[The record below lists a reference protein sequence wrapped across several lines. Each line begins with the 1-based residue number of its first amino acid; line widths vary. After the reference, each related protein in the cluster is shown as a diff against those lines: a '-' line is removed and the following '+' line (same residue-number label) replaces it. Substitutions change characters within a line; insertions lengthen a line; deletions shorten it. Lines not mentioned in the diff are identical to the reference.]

1 MQSPRLC
8 CFMLSL
14 PRISHLALITGVHQ
28 IRESPPKFIMWTVVF
43 HLRQLQSGRGFLNFL
58 SQAQRSH
65 FPLIKHLPS
74 IGFQVHPEQVVTATH
89 TRSQRWYHVGHGAAA
104 ILLLLCSHQ

>member
-8 CFMLSL
+8 YFVLSIPGL
-14 PRISHLALITGVHQ
+14 SHLALITGVHQ
-28 IRESPPKFIMWTVVF
+28 IRGSPPKFIMWTLVF
-43 HLRQLQSGRGFLNFL
+43 HLRQLPGGRVFLNFL
-58 SQAQRSH
+58 SQAQRLH

-74 IGFQVHPEQVVTATH
+74 TGFQMHPEQVVTATH